1 MAIDPGTRRNDPV
14 LEAIRA
20 AWEAGAATYDQQA
33 GHGLSDGERR
43 TWRRVLGQALQP
55 LASTT
60 AVRVLDIG
68 TGTGEM
74 ALLLAAM
81 GLRVSALDLSPA
93 MLEVARRKAVQQ
105 GAQVS
110 WVEAAADALPF
121 ADQSFDVVFSRHLFW
136 TLPDPLGAVREWAR
150 VVRPGGLVLIA
161 DGWWNEPSQ
170 PAQLRRAIGR
180 VLRALFE
187 GEAEEQ
193 HRYATVQTQLP
204 VVNGVSPYSI
214 RYYLDSANLTRIRVR
229 DLRSVRQAERRARPI
244 WQWIDMARY
253 TWLASAFKPEP

>member
-1 MAIDPGTRRNDPV
+1 MSVDLGTRRDASL

-20 AWEAGAATYDQQA
+20 AWKASAATYDQQA
-33 GHGLSDGERR
+33 GHRLSDGERQ

-55 LASTT
+55 VAGMT
-60 AVRVLDIG
+60 AARVLDVG

-74 ALLLAAM
+74 ALLLASL
-81 GLRVSALDLSPA
+81 GLRVSAADLTPA
-93 MLEVARRKAVQQ
+93 MLEVARRKATQQ
-105 GAQVS
+105 GAQIS

-150 VVRPGGLVLIA
+150 VVRSGGLVLIA

-170 PAQLRRAIGR
+170 QAELRRAIGR
-180 VLRALFE
+180 ILRTLFE
-187 GEAEEQ
+187 EETETQ
-193 HRYATVQTQLP
+193 QRYATVRTQLP
-204 VVNGVSPYSI
+204 VVNGISPYSI
-214 RYYLDSANLTRIRVR
+214 RYYLDAANLTRIRVR

-253 TWLASAFKPEP
+253 TWLASAVKPEP